1 MSLMKRATYRDIIAR
16 FHNFGIYRGGS
27 TGVGPI
33 KKVLKT
39 QPRLILVDHTSI
51 WDPWNFPLIPI
62 LFLCFVAYN
71 FSTAQLE
78 SCASYS

>member
-1 MSLMKRATYRDIIAR
+1 MSLTKRATYRDIIAC
-16 FHNFGIYRGGS
+16 FHNFGIYRSGS

-51 WDPWNFPLIPI
+51 WDSWNLPFDPNTIPVFCCLQLQYCATGI
-62 LFLCFVAYN
+62 LRFL
-71 FSTAQLE
+71 
-78 SCASYS
+78 